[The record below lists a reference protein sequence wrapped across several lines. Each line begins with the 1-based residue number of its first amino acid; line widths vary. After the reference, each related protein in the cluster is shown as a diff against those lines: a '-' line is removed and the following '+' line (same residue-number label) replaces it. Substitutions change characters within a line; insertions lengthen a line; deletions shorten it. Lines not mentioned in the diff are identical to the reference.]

1 MNVLEILYYLGYR
14 VSRGSR
20 TFRKRTLSHPVI
32 SVGNLTLGGTGKT
45 PTVIAIAQEALRR
58 GYRPC
63 ILTRGYKGKIRNPVF
78 VSRGS
83 GPLHSPVE
91 VGDEAVLMAERL
103 KGVEIV
109 KSPNRYKGGLMSQTA
124 DLFII
129 DDGYQHRQLHRDH
142 DILLIDHIDPFG
154 NGKLLPLGRL
164 REPVKEVK
172 RADTILITRPSG
184 EDGIIEKLKNHNPRA
199 HYFTS
204 HVRPSKLVKQNGDHV
219 STEHLAEKRVYA
231 FCGIGNPGGFVQTL
245 VRFGVSLVGFKSF
258 QDHHIYKPDEI
269 ALMEEEA
276 KRTKA
281 DLIVTTEKD
290 MVKLGEITLPESFLA
305 LRIDIDIDETFY
317 DRIFDFNK
325 KNDPTSKRR
334 TA

>member
-1 MNVLEILYYLGYR
+1 MNVLEIMYYLGYL
-14 VSRGSR
+14 VSRSYRNSR
-20 TFRKRTLSHPVI
+20 KKTLPNPVI

-45 PTVIAIAQEALRR
+45 PTVIAIAEEAVQR
-58 GYRPC
+58 GYKPC
-63 ILTRGYKGKIRNPVF
+63 VLTRGYKGKIKAPIF

-83 GPLHSPVE
+83 GPLHSPGE

-109 KSPNRYKGGLMSQTA
+109 KSPDRYKGGLLSQTA

-129 DDGYQHRQLHRDH
+129 DDGYQHRQLQRDH

-184 EDGIIEKLKNHNPRA
+184 EDGLVEQLKKYNPHA
-199 HYFTS
+199 HYFRS
-204 HVRPSKLVKQNGDHV
+204 NVIPSQLVKQNGEQIATGTL
-219 STEHLAEKRVYA
+219 SGKRIFA

-245 VRFGVSLVGFKSF
+245 VRFGISLVGFKSF
-258 QDHHIYKPDEI
+258 QDHHVYRHAEI
-269 ALMEEEA
+269 DLIKEEA
-276 KRTKA
+276 TRTKA

-290 MVKLGEITLPESFLA
+290 MVKLGEITLPEDVVA
-305 LRIDIDIDETFY
+305 LRIDIDIPDDFY
-317 DRIFDFNK
+317 DTIFDFSKK
-325 KNDPTSKRR
+325 KNPVIQRR